1 MASDAAKICFPG
13 VVGTS
18 VTVET
23 HLGEPVCLRKDS
35 REFRGQRE
43 FVGSE
48 GRVGLGMSQ
57 DLELGEVRRN
67 SSPALAAS
75 READPPSYL

>member
-1 MASDAAKICFPG
+1 M
-13 VVGTS
+13 
-18 VTVET
+18 TVET

-35 REFRGQRE
+35 REFRGQSE

-48 GRVGLGMSQ
+48 GRVGLVLGRSQ

-75 READPPSYL
+75 READPPSYM